1 MRRLLPVVAT
11 SLIAAILVGS
21 TALVGTAGPGE
32 ETFTVVT
39 KVLKAQDVD
48 VGPAGE
54 SAGDFVVIKDAVWND
69 AETQRIGSDWIK
81 CTFDFGTTAICTVAF
96 KISGRGQLTG
106 TGAVDLSRQS
116 FSFPITG
123 GTGDFRHA
131 TGDARVTF
139 EAGGGAAV
147 IEFHLRGTTG

>member
-1 MRRLLPVVAT
+1 MRRLLPIVAT
-11 SLIAAILVGS
+11 TLIASVLVGS
-21 TALVGTAGPGE
+21 TAFVGTAGPGE

-39 KVLKAQDVD
+39 MILKAQEIDAD
-48 VGPAGE
+48 PPGE
-54 SAGDFVVIKDAVWND
+54 SAGDSIVFKDAVWNE
-69 AETQRIGSDWIK
+69 AETQRIGSDWVE
-81 CTFDFGTTAICTVAF
+81 CTFDFGTVAICTVAF

-106 TGAVDLSRQS
+106 TGLTDLSRQS

-139 EAGGGAAV
+139 RSGGDVAD
-147 IEFHLRGTTG
+147 IEFHLRGTTR